1 MLLMYVAVLMQV
13 GDHLLH
19 RLKAL
24 QAKHDI
30 IGDVRGR
37 GLMLGV
43 ELVKDRATKVSQLG
57 QCRGCATL
65 TCVNQQCLLLMLLL
79 VIDAQLHQLSPL
91 QHDPYMCV
99 YILSF
104 ALLGG
109 RW

>member
-13 GDHLLH
+13 GDHLLQ

-43 ELVKDRATKVSQLG
+43 ELVKDRATKVSQQG
-57 QCRGCATL
+57 QCRGCATH
-65 TCVNQQCLLLMLLL
+65 
-79 VIDAQLHQLSPL
+79 LHQPAVPVA
-91 QHDPYMCV
+91 DA
-99 YILSF
+99 F
-104 ALLGG
+104 AAGH
-109 RW
+109 